1 MSSSDCQGR
10 YFQVAATALGKGE
23 VHSSILCGS
32 TTSGTVVGTENRS
45 KVGHFLNACAC
56 GVCAFHLPS
65 STGTDRETLARVTRI
80 WHATRTPA
88 AATEVAAIA
97 EVTR

>member
-1 MSSSDCQGR
+1 MQIAYNETWRGD
-10 YFQVAATALGKGE
+10 ATPLGKGE

-56 GVCAFHLPS
+56 GVCALHLPS
-65 STGTDRETLARVTRI
+65 SAGTDRETLARVTRI
-80 WHATRTPA
+80 WHATRTTA

>member
-1 MSSSDCQGR
+1 
-10 YFQVAATALGKGE
+10 
-23 VHSSILCGS
+23 
-32 TTSGTVVGTENRS
+32 
-45 KVGHFLNACAC
+45 
-56 GVCAFHLPS
+56 VCAFHLPS